1 MRVLLFSQYF
11 WPENFPITDIAR
23 SLAARGI
30 DLEVLTGKPNY
41 PQGEIYPG
49 YTSWGC
55 SEESFE
61 DLKLSRLP
69 LWPRG
74 KSGLG
79 LALNYLSFILSGMLF
94 APWMMRGKKF
104 DVIFVYAPSPVL
116 QAIPALLLGLIKK
129 TPVVLWVQDLWPES
143 LSATGYVPNRL
154 VLNLVARVVKFI
166 YRHTDLI
173 LVQSRAFITPV
184 KALATDT
191 PIEYHPNSV
200 NSSFAQSPG
209 DNTPQVDGLED
220 GFSIMFAGNIGQAQA
235 VDVIVEAAYLLRDYN
250 DIRFVVLGEGSARQ
264 WMLEQASQRQL
275 VNLYLPGKFPLESM
289 PGLLQKASGLLVTL
303 ADREIFAATIPSK
316 VQAYMAAGRPIIAC
330 LNGEGAR
337 LVEDAGAGYATPA
350 EDAAALAET
359 ILKLYRETPEQR
371 DNMGSN
377 GRNYY
382 RQHFNHDDLVDRL
395 IEHLATAAKIE
406 TGNL

>member
-1 MRVLLFSQYF
+1 MRVLLLSQYF
-11 WPENFPITDIAR
+11 WPENFPINDIAR
-23 SLAARGI
+23 SLADKGI
-30 DLEVLTGKPNY
+30 GIEVLTGKPNY
-41 PQGEIYPG
+41 PKGEIYPG
-49 YTSWGC
+49 YSRWGC

-61 DLKLSRLP
+61 HLKVSRVP

-79 LALNYLSFILSGMLF
+79 LVLNYLSFIFSGMLF
-94 APWMMRGKKF
+94 APWLMRGKKF

-116 QAIPALLLGLIKK
+116 QAIPALLLGFIKK
-129 TPVVLWVQDLWPES
+129 CPVVLWVQDLWPES
-143 LSATGYVPNRL
+143 LSATGYVPNRI
-154 VLNLVARVVKFI
+154 VLNLVARVVRFI
-166 YRHTDLI
+166 YRHSDLI
-173 LVQSRAFITPV
+173 LVQSPAFVAPV
-184 KALATDT
+184 KTLAADT
-191 PIEYHPNSV
+191 SIEYHPNSV

-209 DNTPQVDGLED
+209 NNTPQVDGLEG

-235 VDVIVEAAYLLRDYN
+235 VDVIVEAACLLKDYN

-264 WMLEQASQRQL
+264 WMLEQASQREL
-275 VNLYLPGKFPLESM
+275 VNLHLPGKFPLESM

-350 EDAAALAET
+350 EDATALAET
-359 ILKLYRETPEQR
+359 ILELYRESPEQR
-371 DNMGSN
+371 DRMGSN

-382 RQHFNHDDLVDRL
+382 QQHFNHDDLVDRL
-395 IEHLATAAKIE
+395 IGHLAATAKIE
-406 TGNL
+406 TGQS